1 MIYLY
6 YSSACIAAAL
16 GLAAVLSNT
25 KSLASWLFLAGML
38 GLASESLLGGLY
50 VQCSPAQATAVGLSN
65 ALLFTQAWMPGLWLS
80 FSLVFARGNYREFLL
95 QWRLVLVVAFVLPLG
110 IVLGVYADLVTI
122 VVAGSAA
129 GEPQVY
135 GVLQGPGKLLTS
147 ILLIAAVIILFNF
160 EKTFRAAVGVTRWRV
175 KFLMVALC
183 IVFGTKIYTLS
194 QTLLFSVLNP
204 AMGAIDAVALLLACG
219 LMTVGYIRSGLHEL
233 DIYPSRTVLSQS
245 LTLIL
250 VGAYLIATGVL
261 AEVVKWG
268 GGSYAFLVRVFT
280 IILALAVLA
289 IVVLSDRFKL
299 SLTRFV
305 SRHFRRPEYDFRAIW
320 AQLTQR
326 LAGVV
331 ETEQLCVVGA
341 QLIAET
347 FDTLS
352 TNVVLFET
360 QRNQLVLAASTSQVN
375 KTDAMTELELI
386 DSAAIAE
393 ALKQYNE
400 PFDLDKITAEWA
412 QPLRQMT
419 PIQFPHGG
427 HRFCVP
433 LKSEERFVGVLV
445 LADRVAGMVLTREEL
460 DLLQF
465 IADELASRLMY
476 QYFTE
481 SLVQTR
487 ELAAFQSIS
496 TFFVHDLKNA
506 AASLHLTLQNLPKH
520 FDDPEFRSD
529 AVRGLAHTAEHIR
542 TLIERLSDIRRNL
555 ELHLVE
561 SDLNQLVEEVLGEII
576 EMPHVVIEKKLAT
589 LPRIQVDRN
598 QIKSVVTNL
607 ILNAQE
613 AIAARGNGAGG
624 RVAIKTEHTA
634 AGVELVVSDDGCG
647 MPLEF
652 IQKSL
657 FHPFQSTKK
666 KGLGI
671 GMFQARMIIKAH
683 GGSIQVNSVPDRGTT
698 FCIRL
703 LLTNN

>member
-1 MIYLY
+1 
-6 YSSACIAAAL
+6 
-16 GLAAVLSNT
+16 
-25 KSLASWLFLAGML
+25 
-38 GLASESLLGGLY
+38 
-50 VQCSPAQATAVGLSN
+50 
-65 ALLFTQAWMPGLWLS
+65 
-80 FSLVFARGNYREFLL
+80 
-95 QWRLVLVVAFVLPLG
+95 
-110 IVLGVYADLVTI
+110 
-122 VVAGSAA
+122 
-129 GEPQVY
+129 
-135 GVLQGPGKLLTS
+135 
-147 ILLIAAVIILFNF
+147 
-160 EKTFRAAVGVTRWRV
+160 
-175 KFLMVALC
+175 MVALC
-183 IVFGTKIYTLS
+183 VVFGTKIYTLS
-194 QTLLFSVLNP
+194 QTLLFSVFNP
-204 AMGAIDAVALLLACG
+204 AMSAIDAVALLLGCG
-219 LMTVGYIRSGLHEL
+219 LMTMGYIRSGFHDL
-233 DIYPSRTVLSQS
+233 DIYPSRAVLSRS

-250 VGAYLIATGVL
+250 VGAYLIGTGVL
-261 AEVVKWG
+261 AEAVKWW
-268 GGSYAFLVRVFT
+268 GGSYSFLVRVSA

-289 IVVLSDRFKL
+289 MMVLSDRFKL

-305 SRHFRRPEYDFRAIW
+305 SRNFRRPEYDFRAIW

-331 ETEQLCVVGA
+331 ETDQLCVVGA

-352 TNVVLFET
+352 TNILLFET
-360 QRNQLVLAASTSQVN
+360 HREQLVLAASTAPVN
-375 KTDAMTELELI
+375 KTNTLTELQLT

-393 ALKQYNE
+393 ALKQYKE

-412 QPLRQMT
+412 QALREIT

-433 LKSEERFVGVLV
+433 LRSGERFVGVLV
-445 LADRVAGMVLTREEL
+445 LADRVAGVVLSQEEL

-465 IADELASRLMY
+465 IADELAGRLMN

-481 SLVQTR
+481 SLVESK

-496 TFFVHDLKNA
+496 AFFVHDLKNA

-520 FDDPEFRSD
+520 FDDPEFRAD
-529 AVRGLAHTAEHIR
+529 AVRGLANTAGRIS

-555 ELHLVE
+555 ELHPVE
-561 SDLNQLVEEVLGEII
+561 SDLNQLVEEVLGEIVEI
-576 EMPHVVIEKKLAT
+576 PHVVLEKKLAT
-589 LPRIQVDRN
+589 LARIPVDRK

-613 AIAARGNGAGG
+613 AIVAQGNGAGG
-624 RVAIKTEHTA
+624 TVVIKTEHTA
-634 AGVELVVSDDGCG
+634 GRVQLVVSDDGCG

-652 IQKSL
+652 IHKSL

-683 GGSIQVNSVPDRGTT
+683 GGSIQVDSVPDRGTT

-703 LLTNN
+703 PLTNN

>member
-1 MIYLY
+1 M
-6 YSSACIAAAL
+6 AVAL
-16 GLAAVLSNT
+16 GLAAVLGNT
-25 KSLASWLFLAGML
+25 KSLASWLFLAGMAT
-38 GLASESLLGGLY
+38 LASQSVLAGIY
-50 VQCSPAQATAVGLSN
+50 VQCTQAQETAVGLFN
-65 ALLFTQAWMPGLWLS
+65 AMLFTQAWMPGLWLS
-80 FSLVFARGNYREFLL
+80 FSLVFARGNYREFLV
-95 QWRLVLVVAFVLPLG
+95 QWRRVLVVAFVLPLG
-110 IVLGVYADLVTI
+110 IVLGVYADLITI
-122 VVAGSAA
+122 VVARSAA
-129 GEPQVY
+129 TGQAVY
-135 GVLQGPGKLLTS
+135 YVLQGPGKLLTS
-147 ILLIAAVIILFNF
+147 LLLIAAVVILFNF
-160 EKTFRAAVGVTRWRV
+160 EKTFRSAVGVTRWRV

-183 IVFGTKIYTLS
+183 VVFGTKIYTLS
-194 QTLLFSVLNP
+194 QTLLFSVFNP
-204 AMGAIDAVALLLACG
+204 AMSAIDAVALLLGCG
-219 LMTVGYIRSGLHEL
+219 LMTMGYIRSGFHDL
-233 DIYPSRTVLSQS
+233 DIYPSRAVLSRS

-250 VGAYLIATGVL
+250 VGAYLIGTGVL
-261 AEVVKWG
+261 AEAVKWW
-268 GGSYAFLVRVFT
+268 GGSYSFLVRVSA

-289 IVVLSDRFKL
+289 MVVLSDRFKL

-305 SRHFRRPEYDFRAIW
+305 SQNFRRPEYDFRAIW

-331 ETEQLCVVGA
+331 ETDQLCVVGA

-352 TNVVLFET
+352 TNILLFET
-360 QRNQLVLAASTSQVN
+360 HREQLVLAASTAPVN
-375 KTDAMTELELI
+375 KTNTLTELQLT

-393 ALKQYNE
+393 ALKQYKE

-412 QPLRQMT
+412 QALREIT

-433 LKSEERFVGVLV
+433 LRSGERFVGVLV
-445 LADRVAGMVLTREEL
+445 LADRVAGVVLTQEEL

-465 IADELASRLMY
+465 IADELAGRLMN

-481 SLVQTR
+481 SLVESK

-496 TFFVHDLKNA
+496 AFFVHDLKNA

-520 FDDPEFRSD
+520 FDDPEFRAD
-529 AVRGLAHTAEHIR
+529 AVRGLANTAGRIS

-555 ELHLVE
+555 ELHPVE
-561 SDLNQLVEEVLGEII
+561 SDLNQLVEEVLGEIVKI
-576 EMPHVVIEKKLAT
+576 PHVVLEKKLAT
-589 LPRIQVDRN
+589 LPRIPVDRK

-613 AIAARGNGAGG
+613 AIVAQGNAAGG
-624 RVAIKTEHTA
+624 TVVIKTEHTA
-634 AGVELVVSDDGCG
+634 GRVQLVVSDDGCG

-652 IQKSL
+652 IHKSL

-683 GGSIQVNSVPDRGTT
+683 GGSIQVDSVPDRGTT

-703 LLTNN
+703 PLTNN